1 MDLRYDDVIDDHPC
15 VVSHIVQRNVF
26 TEFDRKLSRHLS
38 AVRHGGF
45 PGVTVTIRAR
55 EKKVGAVWTEGRDQH
70 FLTVPHALR
79 GIGKRALGEK
89 EEASLAFASVESNG
103 VEAIEPDTPSRRIDK
118 DELAAFGQGLE
129 FCRSLG
135 AFEFLEVSG
144 DFDLLTVRPAIA
156 EMAVISIDLFRGAVT
171 IPAVQGGGGGFEGA
185 LYELQRTVEKNAAA
199 RAYFAR
205 ARHEMTIAREEAVL
219 ALR

>member
-1 MDLRYDDVIDDHPC
+1 
-15 VVSHIVQRNVF
+15 
-26 TEFDRKLSRHLS
+26 
-38 AVRHGGF
+38 
-45 PGVTVTIRAR
+45 
-55 EKKVGAVWTEGRDQH
+55 
-70 FLTVPHALR
+70 
-79 GIGKRALGEK
+79 
-89 EEASLAFASVESNG
+89 
-103 VEAIEPDTPSRRIDK
+103 DTPSRRIDK

-219 ALR
+219 ALRAAAEDRIHAFDRALAGRPLEGHRLDAVLSLVARLRAGLGDDLAGISEDARITALDWAEVAENGGYQTKRGRERLFEWRARESAAGH